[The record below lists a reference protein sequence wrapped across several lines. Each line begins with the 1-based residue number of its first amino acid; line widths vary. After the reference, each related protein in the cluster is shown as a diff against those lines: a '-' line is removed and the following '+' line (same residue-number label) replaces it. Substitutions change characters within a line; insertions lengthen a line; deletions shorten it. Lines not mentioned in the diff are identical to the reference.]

1 MKQIFPKEIIEFTA
15 EHYLSKQ
22 SVKSQI
28 IYSTV
33 VIFIIGALAS
43 LPFIY
48 VDITVKSRGI
58 LQPISP
64 RSEIYSPVSGRV
76 VKFDLQENQAVDKGQ
91 LLMKVDDQV
100 INNQIQLLTE
110 TQNRQVLY
118 IGDLDKLLSLDSS
131 HLFTWSPLLK
141 SPLYN
146 KVLKSPLYNKDYSQF
161 QEELTNSWGKIKKT
175 EKDFLRDKKL
185 FEQQVIAELEFDN
198 RKFEYQ
204 QVLAGFRLMI
214 KRKRRAWENDRL
226 KLAIELSDTRSKI
239 EQLNEERR
247 KYKLHAATK
256 GNIHNLIGIKEGS
269 YVYVNQKIAEISPD
283 STLVVYCFVTP
294 KDIGQIMSGQSA
306 RFRVDAFNFHQWGVL
321 TGKVKDISNDVYLL
335 DNQQPVFKVKCTLER
350 DYLALKSGHK
360 GHLRKGMTLQANF
373 LITRRNLYQLLFDKA
388 DDWLNPTKLN

>member
-1 MKQIFPKEIIEFTA
+1 MRQIFPKEIIEFTA

-33 VIFIIGALAS
+33 IIFIIGALAS

-58 LQPISP
+58 LQPVSP
-64 RSEIYSPVSGRV
+64 RNEVFSPVSGRIT
-76 VKFDLQENQAVDKGQ
+76 KFDLQENQAVEKGQ
-91 LLMKVDDQV
+91 LLMKVDDEV
-100 INNQIQLLTE
+100 INNQIQLLKE
-110 TQNRQVLY
+110 NQDRQALY

-131 HLFTWSPLLK
+131 HLFTWSPL
-141 SPLYN
+141 
-146 KVLKSPLYNKDYSQF
+146 LKSPLYNKDYSQF

-198 RKFEYQ
+198 RKFDYE
-204 QVLAGFRLMI
+204 QVLAGHRLII
-214 KRKRRAWENDRL
+214 KKKRRTWENERS
-226 KLAIELSDTRSKI
+226 KLSIELSDTRSQIKR
-239 EQLNEERR
+239 LEEEIR
-247 KYKLHAATK
+247 KYSLHAATR

-269 YVYVNQKIAEISPD
+269 YVYANQKIAEISPD
-283 STLVVYCFVTP
+283 SMLIVHCFVTP
-294 KDIGQIMSGQSA
+294 KDIGQIIPGQSA

-321 TGKVKDISNDVYLL
+321 TGKVMDISNDVYLL
-335 DNQQPVFKVKCTLER
+335 ENQLPVFKVKCTLER
-350 DYLALKSGHK
+350 DYLTLKSGHK
-360 GHLRKGMTLQANF
+360 GHLRNGMTLQANF
-373 LITRRNLYQLLFDKA
+373 QITRRNLYQLLFDKA

>member
-1 MKQIFPKEIIEFTA
+1 MKPTIFPKEIIEFTA
-15 EHYLSKQ
+15 EHYLSKL

-28 IYSTV
+28 IYSMV

-58 LQPISP
+58 LQPVSP
-64 RSEIYSPVSGRV
+64 RSEIFSPVSGRV
-76 VKFDLQENQAVDKGQ
+76 VKFDLQENQAVKKGQ
-91 LLMKVDDQV
+91 LLIKVDDEV
-100 INNQIQLLTE
+100 ITNQIQFLTE
-110 TQNRQVLY
+110 NLNRQALY
-118 IGDLDKLLSLDSS
+118 ISDLDKLLTLDST
-131 HLFTWSPLLK
+131 HLFTWSSLLK

-146 KVLKSPLYNKDYSQF
+146 KDFSQF
-161 QEELTNSWGKIKKT
+161 QEELTNSWGKIKKIR
-175 EKDFLRDKKL
+175 KDFLRDKKL

-204 QVLAGFRLMI
+204 QVLAGLRLLI
-214 KRKRRAWENDRL
+214 KRKRRTWENERS

-239 EQLNEERR
+239 EQLEEERR
-247 KYKLHAATK
+247 KYILHAATR

-283 STLVVYCFVTP
+283 STLVVHCFVAP
-294 KDIGQIMSGQSA
+294 KDIGQIMPGQSA

-321 TGKVKDISNDVYLL
+321 TGKVMDISNDVYLM
-335 DNQQPVFKVKCTLER
+335 DNQQPVFKVKCSLER

-360 GHLRKGMTLQANF
+360 GQLRKGMTLQANF
-373 LITRRNLYQLLFDKA
+373 QITRRSIYQLMFDKA